1 MRQVVIIG
9 SGPAGLTAAIYAA
22 RGSLSPLL
30 IEGWQSG
37 GQLTTTTEV
46 ENYPGFSKGIMG
58 PELMKEMRAQ
68 GERFGTE
75 FLAGDVTAV
84 DLSSRPFRLT
94 IDEEQTVEAATLIIA
109 TGASSIHLGLPNESR
124 LTGYGVSTCATCD
137 GYFFRGKDL
146 VVVGGGDSALEE
158 AIFLTRFA
166 RMVTLVHRRD
176 KLRASKIMQDRAMKN
191 EKISFAWNSVVEEI
205 LGQDLVTGVRLRNV
219 VTGASSELF
228 CSGIFVAI
236 GYRPNT
242 GLFKG
247 QLHMDE
253 HGYLLTSRG
262 TATSIP
268 GVFAAGDVH
277 DTEYRQA
284 ITAAAS
290 GCMAAIDV
298 ERFLEAN
305 DHRI

>member
-22 RGSLSPLL
+22 RANLFPLL

-75 FLAGDVTAV
+75 FLTGDVTAV
-84 DLSSRPFRLT
+84 DLNRRPFRLT
-94 IDEEQTVEAATLIIA
+94 IDEEQTVEASTLIIA
-109 TGASSIHLGLPNESR
+109 TGASPIHLDLPNESR
-124 LTGYGVSTCATCD
+124 LTGHGVSTCATCD
-137 GYFFRGKDL
+137 GYFSRGRDL
-146 VVVGGGDSALEE
+146 VVVGGGDSAVEE
-158 AIFLTRFA
+158 AIFLTKFA
-166 RMVTLVHRRD
+166 RMVTVVHRRD

-191 EKISFAWNSVVEEI
+191 EKISFAWNSIVQDI
-205 LGQDLVTGVRLRNV
+205 LGQDLVTGVRIKNI
-219 VTGASSELF
+219 VTGTSSELA
-228 CSGIFVAI
+228 CSGVFVAI
-236 GYRPNT
+236 GHRPNT
-242 GLFKG
+242 DLFKG
-247 QLHMDE
+247 QLDMDE
-253 HGYLLTSRG
+253 HGYLLTSQG
-262 TATSIP
+262 TTTSIP

-284 ITAAAS
+284 ITAAGS
-290 GCMAAIDV
+290 GCMAAIDA
-298 ERFLEAN
+298 ERFLEN
-305 DHRI
+305 E